1 VVGEGNLLDLK
12 FNGITPFVD
21 AARIFGLAA
30 GVSETATIRRLRAAG
45 ANWRMDEGEVAG
57 WIDAFLYIQLLR
69 LRLQH
74 DQMESGQALSNK
86 VDPDTLNNL
95 DRRILKE
102 AFRQG
107 RRIQAVLEKYF
118 QF

>member
-1 VVGEGNLLDLK
+1 VGEGNMLDLK

-21 AARIFGLAA
+21 AARIFSLAA
-30 GVSETATIRRLRAAG
+30 GVTETATIRRLRAAG
-45 ANWRMDEGEVAG
+45 ETWHMDTSEVEGWVE
-57 WIDAFLYIQLLR
+57 AFFYIQLLR

-74 DQMESGQALSNK
+74 DQVERGEVMSNK

-95 DRRILKE
+95 DRSILKE

-107 RRIQAVLEKYF
+107 RRIQSVLEKYF